1 MTTKTVSREW
11 TSQSVVPEGKP
22 QLCALVATGNGG
34 GGLETHSLALMLPV
48 GCDPTQFHLTSLGLF
63 PGL

>member
-11 TSQSVVPEGKP
+11 TSQSVVPESKP

-34 GGLETHSLALMLPV
+34 GGLEIHSLALMLPV
-48 GCDPTQFHLTSLGLF
+48 DCDPTQFHLTYLGLF